1 MILIVVIVVARQT
14 QTSSFINKAF
24 IDCHEK
30 LRFSRNDEL
39 IVDDSRRETFYS
51 PHKARSLIDY
61 SKVEILRDRGGE

>member
-1 MILIVVIVVARQT
+1 MQIF
-14 QTSSFINKAF
+14 SFINKAF

-51 PHKARSLIDY
+51 PHKARSLKDY
-61 SKVEILRDRGGE
+61 SKVKNQ